1 MAQRSDASIGAA
13 TCSLVAAAEM
23 WCSVVPLADAC
34 GPLGSVDMDPPISMS
49 RWREIPAGNRRRP
62 PPWKVDLAQGASGV
76 RLSGLHRFTASPAS
90 PARRTS
96 EPAGNRRQAPR
107 FLDRRAS
114 WRKAPSPRDCSCGSP
129 AATSSAGRR
138 CTRILPGEVWDCRR
152 LADAPCAVTRAA
164 AGNSLRAKAR
174 LGELPPLLDE
184 IRIWNREHR
193 ERRFDVCVVGGY
205 VGDIV
210 RRERAPDRRHDG
222 ACAHA
227 RTEVVQLPREIGCR
241 LTGEAGNAP
250 LLSELPVKA
259 WHCAQAGAAAGVP
272 WATLAAHGSDR
283 ACVAPLSRAPVYPR

>member
-76 RLSGLHRFTASPAS
+76 RLSGLHRFTAS

-174 LGELPPLLDE
+174 LGELPLLLDE

-210 RRERAPDRRHDG
+210 RRERAR
-222 ACAHA
+222 
-227 RTEVVQLPREIGCR
+227 
-241 LTGEAGNAP
+241 
-250 LLSELPVKA
+250 S
-259 WHCAQAGAAAGVP
+259 
-272 WATLAAHGSDR
+272 AT
-283 ACVAPLSRAPVYPR
+283 